1 MAKFSIA
8 PKPTFTVDVAI
19 PQVGGNPAMVPFT
32 FKYRDRTALAELFDS
47 WKEKA
52 EAIGERFKGTQPTL
66 ADVTAAEVEQGADQ
80 IKDLVVSIASKV
92 IAVAVAVLTRT
103 TLPLSGVQPEAICT
117 MSPVTSVAP
126 TTVQMASEALE
137 MAENGNAAA

>member
-19 PQVGGNPAMVPFT
+19 PQVGGSPAMVPFT

-52 EAIGERFKGTQPTL
+52 EAIGERFKGSQPTL
-66 ADVTAAEVEQGADQ
+66 SEVTAAEVEQGADQ
-80 IKDLVVSIASKV
+80 IKDLVVAWGFDDELSDESITALVKSC
-92 IAVAVAVLTRT
+92 I
-103 TLPLSGVQPEAICT
+103 GV
-117 MSPVTSVAP
+117 SDSVVKAY
-126 TTVQMASEALE
+126 SEAFGKARL
-137 MAENGNAAA
+137 GN

>member
-19 PQVGGNPAMVPFT
+19 PQVGDKPAMVPFT

-52 EAIGERFKGTQPTL
+52 DAIGERFQGTKPTI
-66 ADVTAAEVEQGADQ
+66 VEITAAEVEQGVDQ
-80 IKDLVVSIASKV
+80 IRDLVVSWGFGDKLNDESITALVKSCV
-92 IAVAVAVLTRT
+92 GVSDAVVKAY
-103 TLPLSGVQPEAICT
+103 
-117 MSPVTSVAP
+117 
-126 TTVQMASEALE
+126 SEAFGKARL
-137 MAENGNAAA
+137 GN

>member
-19 PQVGGNPAMVPFT
+19 PQVGDKPAMVPFT

-52 EAIGERFKGTQPTL
+52 DAIGERFKGTKPTI
-66 ADVTAAEVEQGADQ
+66 VEITAAEVEQGVDQ
-80 IKDLVVSIASKV
+80 IKDLVVSWGFGDKLNDESI
-92 IAVAVAVLTRT
+92 T
-103 TLPLSGVQPEAICT
+103 TLVKSCVGVSDA
-117 MSPVTSVAP
+117 VVKAY
-126 TTVQMASEALE
+126 SEAFGKARL
-137 MAENGNAAA
+137 GN

>member
-19 PQVGGNPAMVPFT
+19 PQVGDKPAMVPFT

-52 EAIGERFKGTQPTL
+52 DAIGERFKGTKPTI
-66 ADVTAAEVEQGADQ
+66 VEITAAEVEQGVDQ
-80 IKDLVVSIASKV
+80 IKDLVVSWGFGDK
-92 IAVAVAVLTRT
+92 LTDESIT
-103 TLPLSGVQPEAICT
+103 ALVKSCVGV
-117 MSPVTSVAP
+117 SDSVVKAY
-126 TTVQMASEALE
+126 SEAFGKARL
-137 MAENGNAAA
+137 GN

>member
-19 PQVGGNPAMVPFT
+19 PQVGGKPAMVPFT

-52 EAIGERFKGTQPTL
+52 AAIGERFKGTEPTL
-66 ADVTAAEVEQGADQ
+66 SEITAVEVEQGVDQ
-80 IKDLVVSIASKV
+80 IKDLVVSWGFGDKLNDDSITALVKSCIGV
-92 IAVAVAVLTRT
+92 SDAVVKAY
-103 TLPLSGVQPEAICT
+103 
-117 MSPVTSVAP
+117 
-126 TTVQMASEALE
+126 SEAFGKARL
-137 MAENGNAAA
+137 GN

>member
-19 PQVGGNPAMVPFT
+19 PQVGGKPAMVPFT

-52 EAIGERFKGTQPTL
+52 EVIGERFKGTEPTL
-66 ADVTAAEVEQGADQ
+66 TEVTAAEVEQGVDQ
-80 IKDLVVSIASKV
+80 IKDLVVSWGFGDKLNDESITALVKSCIGV
-92 IAVAVAVLTRT
+92 SDAVVKAY
-103 TLPLSGVQPEAICT
+103 
-117 MSPVTSVAP
+117 
-126 TTVQMASEALE
+126 SEAFGKARL
-137 MAENGNAAA
+137 GN

>member
-19 PQVGGNPAMVPFT
+19 PQVGDKPAMVPFT

-52 EAIGERFKGTQPTL
+52 DAIGERFKGTKPTIV
-66 ADVTAAEVEQGADQ
+66 DITAAEVEQGVDQ
-80 IKDLVVSIASKV
+80 IKDLVVSWGFGDKLNDESITALVKSCV
-92 IAVAVAVLTRT
+92 GVSDAVVKAY
-103 TLPLSGVQPEAICT
+103 
-117 MSPVTSVAP
+117 
-126 TTVQMASEALE
+126 SEAFGKARL
-137 MAENGNAAA
+137 GN